1 MLTNTDATVY
11 SREYDS
17 ASRMDVWKRQYVKTA
32 WWHTSEKSSVTTD
45 GLKVADVVSI
55 RIPDLSVQVKKD
67 DYIVKG
73 EGPEV
78 IETVKDLDGYEK
90 IKVTSVNYNHFG
102 LNPHIKVGAG
112 DGQR

>member
-1 MLTNTDATVY
+1 MLTNTDVTVY

-17 ASRMDVWKRQYVKTA
+17 ISRTDIWNRQYVEAA
-32 WWHTSEKSSVTTD
+32 WWHTEQKSSVTTD
-45 GLKVADVVSI
+45 GLKNADVVSI
-55 RIPDLSVQVKKD
+55 RIPDLSVRVKKD

-73 EGPEV
+73 AGPQTMD
-78 IETVKDLDGYEK
+78 TVKDLEGYEK
-90 IKVTSVNYNHFG
+90 IKVTSANYNHFG